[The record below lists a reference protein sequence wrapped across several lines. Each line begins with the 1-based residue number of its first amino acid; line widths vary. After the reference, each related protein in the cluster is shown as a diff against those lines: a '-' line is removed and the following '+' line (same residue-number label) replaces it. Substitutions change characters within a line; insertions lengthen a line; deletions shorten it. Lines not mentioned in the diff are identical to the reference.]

1 MYMSPDPKTKSGLI
15 QVTTYLDPK
24 FYRKVKIFAAYNDMK
39 IREVIESALKEYMK
53 RHDKD

>member
-1 MYMSPDPKTKSGLI
+1 MSPDPKTKSGLI

-53 RHDKD
+53 RHDKE